1 LFTKNKDKLL
11 TLPVGAIHPNSYQ
24 PRTHFDQG
32 ELGALSESIKLNG
45 LLQPVT
51 VRRRDDGYY
60 ELIAGE
66 RRLRA
71 CKMAGLTKIPC
82 VVMQMDDRKSAI
94 LGLVENVQRQD
105 LNFFEEAESLNTLMT
120 EWGATQSELAEKIGK
135 SPSTIANKLRLLRLS
150 ADQRTRILSAGLGER
165 HARAL
170 LRLEDD
176 TARNNA
182 LTEIITKKM
191 NSAETERYIS
201 TLLDPDA
208 FKKRTV
214 RTSVVGDVRVFIN
227 TLSRAVETMRKSG
240 FDAQSDSTE
249 TESYIEYRV
258 IIPKGDKVA
267 N

>member
-1 LFTKNKDKLL
+1 MFTKNKEKLIN
-11 TLPVGAIHPNSYQ
+11 LPVGAIHPNAYQ

-32 ELGALSESIKLNG
+32 ELASLCDSIKRNG

-51 VRRRDDGYY
+51 VRKREDGYY

-82 VVMQMDDRKSAI
+82 VVMQMDDRQSAI

-105 LNFFEEAESLNTLMT
+105 LNFFEEAESLNTLMI
-120 EWGATQSELAEKIGK
+120 EWGATQSELAERIGK

-170 LRLEDD
+170 LRIEEEQS
-176 TARNNA
+176 RNNA
-182 LTEIITKKM
+182 LTEIIGKKM
-191 NSAETERYIS
+191 NSAEAERYIT

-208 FKKRTV
+208 FKKKPL
-214 RTSVVGDVRVFIN
+214 RTSVIGDVRVFIN
-227 TLSRAVETMRKSG
+227 TLSKTVESMRKSG

-249 TESYIEYRV
+249 TETYIEYRV
-258 IIPKGDKVA
+258 FIPKGDKVA

>member
-1 LFTKNKDKLL
+1 MFTKTKDKLIS
-11 TLPVGAIHPNSYQ
+11 LPIGAIHPNEYQ
-24 PRTHFDQG
+24 PRTYFDPV
-32 ELGALSESIKLNG
+32 ELAALSDSIRRNG

-51 VRRRDDGYY
+51 VRKMADGYY
-60 ELIAGE
+60 QLIAGE

-71 CKMAGLTKIPC
+71 SKMAGLTKIPC

-105 LNFFEEAESLNTLMT
+105 LNFFEEAESLNTIMN

-135 SPSTIANKLRLLRLS
+135 SPSTVANKLRLLRLS

-170 LRLEDD
+170 LRIEDD
-176 TARNNA
+176 TCRNNA
-182 LTEIITKKM
+182 LTEIINKQL
-191 NSAETERYIS
+191 NSSEAERYIS
-201 TLLDPDA
+201 ALLDPDA
-208 FKKRTV
+208 FKKRQI
-214 RTSVVGDVRVFIN
+214 RTSVIGDVRVFIN
-227 TLSRAVETMRKSG
+227 TLSKAVESIRKSG

-258 IIPKGDKVA
+258 IIPK

>member
-1 LFTKNKDKLL
+1 MFTKNKERLI
-11 TLPVGAIHPNSYQ
+11 TLPVGAIHPNAYQ

-32 ELGALSESIKLNG
+32 ELASLCDSIKRNG
-45 LLQPVT
+45 LLQPIT
-51 VRRRDDGYY
+51 VRKREDGYY

-82 VVMQMDDRKSAI
+82 VVMQMDDRQSAI

-105 LNFFEEAESLNTLMT
+105 LNFFEEAESLNTLMV
-120 EWGATQSELAEKIGK
+120 EWGATQSELAERIGK

-170 LRLEDD
+170 LRIEDEHN
-176 TARNNA
+176 RNNA
-182 LTEIITKKM
+182 LTEIIGKKM
-191 NSAETERYIS
+191 NSAETERYITS
-201 TLLDPDA
+201 LLDPDA
-208 FKKRTV
+208 FKKPMRTTV
-214 RTSVVGDVRVFIN
+214 IGDVRVFIN
-227 TLSRAVETMRKSG
+227 TLSKTVESMRKSG

-249 TESYIEYRV
+249 TETYIEYRV
-258 IIPKGDKVA
+258 IIPK

>member
-1 LFTKNKDKLL
+1 MFAKNKEKLI
-11 TLPVGAIHPNSYQ
+11 TLPIGAIHPNEYQ
-24 PRTHFDQG
+24 PRAHFDQS
-32 ELGALSESIKLNG
+32 ELHALCESIKFNG

-51 VRRRDDGYY
+51 VRKRGDGFY

-71 CKMAGLTKIPC
+71 CKMAGMERIPC
-82 VVMQMDDRKSAI
+82 ILMNMDDRQSAI

-105 LNFFEEAESLNTLMT
+105 LNFFEEAESLNNLMI
-120 EWGATQSELAEKIGK
+120 EWGATQGELAQRIGK

-170 LRLEDD
+170 LRIEDEQC
-176 TARNNA
+176 RNNA
-182 LTEIITKKM
+182 LTEIIGKKL
-191 NSAETERYIS
+191 NSADTERYIS
-201 TLLDPDA
+201 ALLDPDA
-208 FKKRTV
+208 FKKKPV
-214 RTSVVGDVRVFIN
+214 RTSIIGDVRVFIN
-227 TLSRAVETMRKSG
+227 TLSKAVESIRKSG

-249 TESYIEYRV
+249 TETYIEYRV
-258 IIPKGDKVA
+258 IIPK